1 MIKES
6 NMAIFSLLLGF
17 IVVFCDIAKILQD
30 SYMMIISFIGV
41 VISVIALILSI
52 INKKKI
58 KARRDK
64 YIFAIIIATISLVF
78 NLFLFVSLIL
88 FSFVK

>member
-1 MIKES
+1 MVKES

-17 IVVFCDIAKILQD
+17 IVVFCNIAKILHD
-30 SYMMIISFIGV
+30 KFIIIISIVGV
-41 VISVIALILSI
+41 VIALFSLILSI

-58 KARRDK
+58 KARYNK

-78 NLFLFVSLIL
+78 NLFLLISLIL
-88 FSFVK
+88 FSIV